1 MSLRLPRFGTRLL
14 YVAMALLIASA
25 AVSLPAAAET
35 EEETLAK
42 REYWQDKYRVLL
54 RNREI
59 LKMNVAN
66 LENGYAQAQRRN
78 YPRGG
83 ARAML
88 LEKAAAQRKLLEAT
102 EKEIAS
108 IFTEA
113 RVAAIPPGWL
123 YEVEDEPIDT
133 SRPASPDT
141 GAADDEDR
149 VGRNPRFI
157 DQDEDD
163 DY

>member
-1 MSLRLPRFGTRLL
+1 MFLRTPRFGTRLL
-14 YVAMALLIASA
+14 QLAMALLVASA

-54 RNREI
+54 RNQAI
-59 LKMNVAN
+59 LKDNVTK
-66 LENGYAQAQRRN
+66 LEHDYAQAQRRN

-83 ARAML
+83 ARNEL
-88 LEKAAAQRKLLEAT
+88 ILKATLQRQQLAQT

-113 RVAAIPPGWL
+113 RTSDVPPGWL
-123 YEVEDEPIDT
+123 YEIEDEPIDT

-141 GAADDEDR
+141 ADEDDR
-149 VGRNPRFI
+149 TGRNPRFL

-163 DY
+163 GY

>member
-1 MSLRLPRFGTRLL
+1 MFLRTPRFGTRLFQL
-14 YVAMALLIASA
+14 AMALLVASA

-54 RNREI
+54 RNQAI
-59 LKMNVAN
+59 LKDNVTK
-66 LENGYAQAQRRN
+66 LEHDYAQAQRRN

-83 ARAML
+83 ARNEL
-88 LEKAAAQRKLLEAT
+88 ILKATLQRQQLAQT

-113 RVAAIPPGWL
+113 RTSDVPPGWL
-123 YEVEDEPIDT
+123 YEIEDEPIDT
-133 SRPASPDT
+133 PRPASPDT
-141 GAADDEDR
+141 AGEDDR
-149 VGRNPRFI
+149 AGRNPRFL

-163 DY
+163 GY

>member
-1 MSLRLPRFGTRLL
+1 
-14 YVAMALLIASA
+14 MALLVASA

-54 RNREI
+54 RNQAI
-59 LKMNVAN
+59 LKDNVTK
-66 LENGYAQAQRRN
+66 LEHDYAQAQRRN

-83 ARAML
+83 ARNEL
-88 LEKAAAQRKLLEAT
+88 ILKATLQRQQLAQT

-113 RVAAIPPGWL
+113 RTSDVPPGWL
-123 YEVEDEPIDT
+123 YEIEDEPIDT
-133 SRPASPDT
+133 PRPASPDT
-141 GAADDEDR
+141 AGEDDR
-149 VGRNPRFI
+149 AGRNPRFL

-163 DY
+163 GY

>member
-1 MSLRLPRFGTRLL
+1 MFLRTPRFGTRLL
-14 YVAMALLIASA
+14 QLAMALLVASA

-54 RNREI
+54 WNQAV
-59 LKMNVAN
+59 LKDNVAK
-66 LENGYAQAQRRN
+66 LENDYAQAQRRN

-83 ARAML
+83 ARNIL
-88 LEKAAAQRKLLEAT
+88 LMKAALQRKQLAET
-102 EKEIAS
+102 EQKLAS

-113 RVAAIPPGWL
+113 RASDVPPGWL
-123 YEVEDEPIDT
+123 YEIEDAPIDT

-141 GAADDEDR
+141 ADEDDR
-149 VGRNPRFI
+149 AGRNPRFL
-157 DQDEDD
+157 DQDGDD
-163 DY
+163 DF